1 MFSSMKLMASTLMGK
16 EESKKIRTIIQ
27 NILDKPESYDFQH
40 PVDWKAMGLT
50 DYTFIIKN
58 PMDLGT
64 CSEKL
69 KTDKYRFV
77 EEALDDI
84 QLIWDN
90 CKTYN
95 QP

>member
-1 MFSSMKLMASTLMGK
+1 MTSKILSTGK
-16 EESKKIRTIIQ
+16 VIRIST
-27 NILDKPESYDFQH
+27 SG
-40 PVDWKAMGLT
+40 MGLT

-58 PMDLGT
+58 PMDLNT
-64 CSEKL
+64 VHDKL
-69 KTDKYRFV
+69 KADKYRFV

-95 QP
+95 HPDTVNVSLFSGSTK

>member
-1 MFSSMKLMASTLMGK
+1 M
-16 EESKKIRTIIQ
+16 
-27 NILDKPESYDFQH
+27 
-40 PVDWKAMGLT
+40 T

-64 CSEKL
+64 AGEKL
-69 KTDKYRFV
+69 RLEKYRYV

-95 QP
+95 QPETVKPGLFSGSIRLLKI